1 MVENMLSFFV
11 ALFGAL
17 VGSFLNVVIVR
28 LPEEGGSVV
37 FPASHCPV
45 CKKPIA
51 WYDNIPLVSF
61 LLLRGKCRQCQARIS
76 RRYPLVEGAMAL
88 LALALYQ
95 HFGLTVLFPIY
106 FLFCAALLTVIFI
119 DFQHQIIP
127 DVISLPG
134 IVLGFALS
142 FVNPFVTWQ
151 DAGLGILFGGGS
163 FYLVA
168 LVYYLLT
175 KREGMGGGDI
185 KLLAMI
191 GAFLGWQSLPFVVF
205 GSSLLGVVAGV
216 WAMVEQRKGGKTV
229 IPYGPFLA
237 MAALL
242 YLFFRQEILLFFI
255 RFILH
260 R

>member
-1 MVENMLSFFV
+1 MVENTLSFFV

-28 LPEEGGSVV
+28 LPEEGASVV
-37 FPASHCPV
+37 FPPSHCPA
-45 CKKPIA
+45 CKKDIA
-51 WYDNIPLVSF
+51 WYDNIPILSF
-61 LLLRGKCRQCQARIS
+61 LWLRGRCRQCGVRIS
-76 RRYPLVEGAMAL
+76 WRYPLVEAAMAL
-88 LALALYQ
+88 LSLALYL
-95 HFGLTVLFPIY
+95 HFGLTLLFPIY
-106 FLFCAALLTVIFI
+106 FLFCAALVAVICI
-119 DFQHQIIP
+119 DLQHQIIP

-134 IVLGFALS
+134 IVIGFALS

-151 DAGLGILFGGGS
+151 DAGLGVLFGGGS

-205 GSSLLGVVAGV
+205 GSSLLGTVAGV
-216 WAMVEQRKGGKTV
+216 WAMIEQRKGGKTV

-242 YLFFRQEILLFFI
+242 YLFFRQEILFLFV
-255 RFILH
+255 RYVLH
-260 R
+260 G

>member
-1 MVENMLSFFV
+1 MSENTFSLFV

-17 VGSFLNVVIVR
+17 VGSFLNVVIAR
-28 LPEEGGSVV
+28 LPEEGASVI
-37 FPASHCPV
+37 FPASHCPA
-45 CKKPIA
+45 CKKEIA

-61 LLLRGKCRQCQARIS
+61 LLLRGRCRQCGARIS
-76 RRYPLVEGAMAL
+76 WRYPLVESAMAL
-88 LALALYQ
+88 MALALYQ
-95 HFGLTVLFPIY
+95 HFGLTILLPIY
-106 FLFCAALLTVIFI
+106 FLFCAALIAVIFI

-134 IVLGFALS
+134 IVLGFVLS

-151 DAGLGILFGGGS
+151 DAVLGIVFGGGS

-168 LVYYLLT
+168 LVYYLIT
-175 KREGMGGGDI
+175 RREGMGGGDI

-205 GSSLLGVVAGV
+205 GSSVMGVVAGV

-237 MAALL
+237 VAGLL
-242 YLFFRQEILLFFI
+242 YLFFRQEIFLLFV
-255 RFILH
+255 RFVLN

>member
-1 MVENMLSFFV
+1 MVENTLSFFV

-28 LPEEGGSVV
+28 LPEEGASVV
-37 FPASHCPV
+37 FPPSHCPA
-45 CKKPIA
+45 CKKDIA
-51 WYDNIPLVSF
+51 WYDNIPMLSF
-61 LLLRGKCRQCQARIS
+61 VLLRGRCRQCGARIS
-76 RRYPLVEGAMAL
+76 WRYPLVEAAMAL
-88 LALALYQ
+88 LSLALYL
-95 HFGLTVLFPIY
+95 HFGLTLLFPIY
-106 FLFCAALLTVIFI
+106 FLFCAALVAVICI
-119 DFQHQIIP
+119 DLQHQIIP

-134 IVLGFALS
+134 IVIGFGLS

-151 DAGLGILFGGGS
+151 DAGLGVLFGGGS

-205 GSSLLGVVAGV
+205 GSSLLGTVAGV
-216 WAMVEQRKGGKTV
+216 WAMIEQRKGGKTV

-242 YLFFRQEILLFFI
+242 YLFFRQEILFLFV
-255 RFILH
+255 RYVLH
-260 R
+260 G

>member
-1 MVENMLSFFV
+1 MVENTLSFFV

-37 FPASHCPV
+37 FPPSHCPV

-61 LLLRGKCRQCQARIS
+61 LLLRGKCRQCGVGIS
-76 RRYPLVEGAMAL
+76 WRYPLVETAMAL
-88 LALALYQ
+88 LALALYH
-95 HFGLTVLFPIY
+95 HFGLTILFPIY
-106 FLFCAALLTVIFI
+106 FVFCAALLAVIFI
-119 DFQHQIIP
+119 DVQHQIIP

-134 IVLGFALS
+134 IVIGFALS
-142 FVNPFVTWQ
+142 FVNPLVTWQ
-151 DAGLGILFGGGS
+151 DAGLGIFFGGGS

-205 GSSLLGVVAGV
+205 GSSLLGTVVGV
-216 WAMVEQRKGGKTV
+216 GAMIKQRKGGKTV

-237 MAALL
+237 GAAML
-242 YLFFRQEILLFFI
+242 YLFFSQEILQLFF
-255 RFILH
+255 RFVLH

>member
-1 MVENMLSFFV
+1 MAENMLSFFV

-45 CKKPIA
+45 CKKPIS
-51 WYDNIPLVSF
+51 WYDNIPLLSF
-61 LLLRGKCRQCQARIS
+61 LFLRGRCRQCGGRIS
-76 RRYPLVEGAMAL
+76 WRYPLVEALTAL
-88 LALALYQ
+88 LSLALYQ
-95 HFGLTVLFPIY
+95 HFGPTILFPIY
-106 FLFCAALLTVIFI
+106 FVFCAALLAVIFI

-134 IVLGFALS
+134 IVVGFALS

-163 FYLVA
+163 FYLLA
-168 LVYYLLT
+168 LGYYLLT

-205 GSSLLGVVAGV
+205 GSSLLGTVAGV
-216 WAMVEQRKGGKTV
+216 WAMIKQRKGGKTV

-237 MAALL
+237 IAALL
-242 YLFFRQEILLFFI
+242 YLFFRREILFLFV
-255 RFILH
+255 RFVLH
-260 R
+260 G

>member
-1 MVENMLSFFV
+1 MVEHMLSFFA

-37 FPASHCPV
+37 FPPSHCPV
-45 CKKPIA
+45 CKKSIA
-51 WYDNIPLVSF
+51 WYDNIPLLSF
-61 LLLRGKCRQCQARIS
+61 LLLRGRCRQCGVRIS
-76 RRYPLVEGAMAL
+76 WRYPLVEGATAL
-88 LALALYQ
+88 MALALYL
-95 HFGLTVLFPIY
+95 HFGPTILFPIY
-106 FLFCAALLTVIFI
+106 FLFCAALIAVIFI

-134 IVLGFALS
+134 IVLGFGLS
-142 FVNPFVTWQ
+142 FVNPFVAWQ
-151 DAGLGILFGGGS
+151 DAGLGVLFGGGS

-191 GAFLGWQSLPFVVF
+191 GAFLGWQALPFVVF
-205 GSSLLGVVAGV
+205 GSSLLGTVAGV
-216 WAMVEQRKGGKTV
+216 GAMIKQRKGGKTV

-237 MAALL
+237 IAALL
-242 YLFFRQEILLFFI
+242 YLFFRQEILLLFV
-255 RFILH
+255 RFVLH

>member
-1 MVENMLSFFV
+1 MIENMLSFFV
-11 ALFGAL
+11 TLFGAL

-37 FPASHCPV
+37 FPPSHCPL
-45 CKKPIA
+45 CKKSIA

-61 LLLRGKCRQCQARIS
+61 LLLRGRCRQCGQRIS
-76 RRYPLVEGAMAL
+76 WRYPLVEAAMAL

-95 HFGLTVLFPIY
+95 HFGFTLLLAIY
-106 FLFCAALLTVIFI
+106 FPFCAALLAVIFI
-119 DFQHQIIP
+119 DLQHQIIP

-151 DAGLGILFGGGS
+151 EAGLGIVFGGGS

-168 LVYYLLT
+168 LGYYLLT

-237 MAALL
+237 IAALL
-242 YLFFRQEILLFFI
+242 YLFFRQEILLLFI

>member
-1 MVENMLSFFV
+1 MVENTLSIFV

-45 CKKPIA
+45 CKKAIA

-61 LLLRGKCRQCQARIS
+61 LLLRGRCRQCQARIS

-95 HFGLTVLFPIY
+95 HFGLTLLLPIY
-106 FLFCAALLTVIFI
+106 FLFCAALLVVIFI
-119 DFQHQIIP
+119 DLEHQIIP

-151 DAGLGILFGGGS
+151 DAGLGIVFGGGS

-216 WAMVEQRKGGKTV
+216 WAMLEQRKGGKTV

-237 MAALL
+237 IAALL

>member
-1 MVENMLSFFV
+1 MVEDLLSFFV
-11 ALFGAL
+11 VLFGAL

-28 LPEEGGSVV
+28 LPEEGASVV
-37 FPASHCPV
+37 FPASHCPA
-45 CKKPIA
+45 CKKNIA

-61 LLLRGKCRQCQARIS
+61 LFLRGRCRQCGQGIS
-76 RRYPLVEGAMAL
+76 WRYPLVEGAMAL
-88 LALALYQ
+88 LTLALYQ
-95 HFGLTVLFPIY
+95 HFGLTILFPIY
-106 FLFCAALLTVIFI
+106 FVFCAALLAVICI

-134 IVLGFALS
+134 IVLGLGLS

-151 DAGLGILFGGGS
+151 DAGLGVLFGGGS

-205 GSSLLGVVAGV
+205 GSSLMGTVVGI
-216 WAMVEQRKGGKTV
+216 WAMIKQRKGGKAV

-237 MAALL
+237 IAALL
-242 YLFFRQEILLFFI
+242 YLFFRWQILSLFV
-255 RFILH
+255 RFVLH
-260 R
+260 G